1 MLNRALEIVFP
12 RQPLSD
18 FCVDHT
24 STQYAERLERIAP
37 PDVDSEA
44 GRAQVQMFAT
54 TEPGVYLGHGDFVQR
69 AE

>member
-1 MLNRALEIVFP
+1 MLNRALEIMFP

-44 GRAQVQMFAT
+44 GRAQVQMFTT
-54 TEPGVYLGHGDFVQR
+54 TETGRYLGHGDFVQK
-69 AE
+69 EI